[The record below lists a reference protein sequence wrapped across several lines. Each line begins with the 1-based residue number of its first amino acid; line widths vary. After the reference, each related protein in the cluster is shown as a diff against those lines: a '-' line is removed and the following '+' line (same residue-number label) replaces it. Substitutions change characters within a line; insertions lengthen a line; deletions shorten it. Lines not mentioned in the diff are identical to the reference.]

1 MCLVLCHDPCA
12 RCHALQVIK
21 GLGLF
26 GGAGALDAALSEV
39 PTKEARIE
47 FKWYNDINPA
57 ACATVEANYP
67 HIHVSAATTSLKQT
81 MTTKHH
87 SYSPSSSTGLRQ
99 AHSVPTVWVP
109 ELLQMIVDK
118 PDRILEK
125 PPHSFSL
132 SLQHRKSAAQ
142 I

>member
-67 HIHVSAATTSLKQT
+67 HIHVSAATTSLKQNNDNKAPQLLSVIINRLEAGT
-81 MTTKHH
+81 F
-87 SYSPSSSTGLRQ
+87 S
-99 AHSVPTVWVP
+99 AHCVGAGA
-109 ELLQMIVDK
+109 LANDC
-118 PDRILEK
+118 
-125 PPHSFSL
+125 
-132 SLQHRKSAAQ
+132 
-142 I
+142 